1 MMTDKELLELIDAV
15 KDAPEFGG
23 EPDGSRAARCW
34 TRIATELGFENKTL
48 SKTPPSFGIGAY
60 LDFFTW
66 RLGQSVLQPAAAFV
80 SAFVLILGGWTASV
94 NASHSVPG
102 DVLYPV
108 KLAGE
113 RMRLS
118 LTDTPVER
126 LTLQVEYAGRRAQ
139 EAAEIAHS
147 TPGPKKETRLQK
159 AVTNFKQQIASV

>member
-66 RLGQSVLQPAAAFV
+66 RLGQSVLQPAAAFI
-80 SAFVLILGGWTASV
+80 SAFVLILGGWTATV
-94 NASHSVPG
+94 NAAHSVPG

-118 LTDTPVER
+118 FTNTAAQRVV
-126 LTLQVEYAGRRAQ
+126 LQAEYAGRRAQ
-139 EAAEIAHS
+139 EAAEIALS
-147 TPGPKKETRLQK
+147 DNSPQKETHLQK
-159 AVTNFKQQIASV
+159 AV